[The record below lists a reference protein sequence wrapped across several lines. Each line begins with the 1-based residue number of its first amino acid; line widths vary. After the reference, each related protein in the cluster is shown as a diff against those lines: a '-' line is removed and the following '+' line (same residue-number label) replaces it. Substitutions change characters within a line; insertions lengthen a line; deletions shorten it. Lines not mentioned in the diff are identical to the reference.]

1 MHILWHDTAW
11 EEYLEWQ
18 LRDVKT
24 LKKINRLLKDIDRNG
39 YKCTGKP
46 EALSGNLA
54 GFWSVRID
62 DKNRV
67 VFRIVDGKVEII
79 QCGNALQG
87 YMTKRH
93 DSRRAMLFFI

>member
-67 VFRIVDGKVEII
+67 VFRIVYGKVEII
-79 QCGNALQG
+79 QCGTH
-87 YMTKRH
+87 YRDT
-93 DSRRAMLFFI
+93 

>member
-67 VFRIVDGKVEII
+67 VFRIADGKVEII
-79 QCGNALQG
+79 QCGTH
-87 YMTKRH
+87 YRDK
-93 DSRRAMLFFI
+93 

>member
-1 MHILWHDTAW
+1 MLILWHDTAW

-24 LKKINRLLKDIDRNG
+24 LKKINCLLKDIDRNG

-79 QCGNALQG
+79 QCGTH
-87 YMTKRH
+87 YRDK
-93 DSRRAMLFFI
+93 

>member
-67 VFRIVDGKVEII
+67 VFRIVVPSSIMRKFIYKSGRT
-79 QCGNALQG
+79 QSAQG
-87 YMTKRH
+87 RETCP
-93 DSRRAMLFFI
+93 

>member
-67 VFRIVDGKVEII
+67 VFRIVDGKVEIS
-79 QCGNALQG
+79 QCGTH
-87 YMTKRH
+87 YRDT
-93 DSRRAMLFFI
+93 

>member
-79 QCGNALQG
+79 QCETH
-87 YMTKRH
+87 YRDT
-93 DSRRAMLFFI
+93 

>member
-54 GFWSVRID
+54 GFWSVRMD

-67 VFRIVDGKVEII
+67 VFRIVDGKVENI
-79 QCGNALQG
+79 QCGTH
-87 YMTKRH
+87 YRDT
-93 DSRRAMLFFI
+93 